1 MGTRKRALS
10 AEAAAELAH
19 LAHENDPAANGRH
32 RHGSH
37 LDSDLECKARWSLL
51 TEPQLVPG
59 LAVTLIEKSA
69 AAKLRR

>member
-1 MGTRKRALS
+1 MKMTQQRS
-10 AEAAAELAH
+10 
-19 LAHENDPAANGRH
+19 NGRH

-37 LDSDLECKARWSLL
+37 LDSESDLECKARWSLL